1 MNDSDNR
8 RRLES
13 ALGILNNVRQRPEM
27 YFSPITPEAVE
38 QWLHGFQAGLLV
50 ADLQWPPWELVAACE
65 RRGVTLYSTT
75 DLLAE
80 LRRQGM
86 TEEQVAMTLVDI
98 ALEMWRSLL

>member
-8 RRLES
+8 RRLEE
-13 ALGILNNVRQRPEM
+13 ALAILTNVRQKPEM

-38 QWLHGFQAGLLV
+38 QWLYGFQTGLSVAG
-50 ADLQWPPWELVAACE
+50 LQWPPWELVAACE
-65 RRGVTLYSTT
+65 RRGVTLYSTS

-80 LRRQGM
+80 LRKQEM